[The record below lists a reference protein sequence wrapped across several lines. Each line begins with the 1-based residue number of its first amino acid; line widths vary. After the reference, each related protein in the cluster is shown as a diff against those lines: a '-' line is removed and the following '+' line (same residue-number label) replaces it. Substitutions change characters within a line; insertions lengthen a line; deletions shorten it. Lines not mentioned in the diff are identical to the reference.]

1 MRRNA
6 VYVCLDRFRT
16 SRELASKSLDIRAFV
31 AVQAV
36 AEVGRRGRDVS
47 LWASIK
53 LRIFPPVHHLPFP
66 RCSTRDRSSGPY
78 HSLAVRA
85 LLGSTLKAAH
95 LPTAVAHLVTPATVR

>member
-1 MRRNA
+1 MQSTFA
-6 VYVCLDRFRT
+6 LIAFAT
-16 SRELASKSLDIRAFV
+16 RESLRASLDIRAFV

-36 AEVGRRGRDVS
+36 ADVGRRGRDVS

-53 LRIFPPVHHLPFP
+53 FRIFHPVHHLPFL
-66 RCSTRDRSSGPY
+66 RRSTRDRSSGPY

-85 LLGSTLKAAH
+85 LLESTLKAAH